1 MNGKGPPFK
10 AGSELQFNVWF
21 RNNFGNVAAKNFHM
35 FYLAIQTDHR
45 LNLREEDREYNKFL
59 QQARRTTSSPP
70 RVLAP
75 GSTVFLTIPRLKP
88 FSEKE
93 AADVAGLKL
102 WTYFFAMTQHTDDK
116 GKHETEVCAL
126 YSGTGP
132 TAVGCISHNGET
144 F

>member
-1 MNGKGPPFK
+1 
-10 AGSELQFNVWF
+10 
-21 RNNFGNVAAKNFHM
+21 M
-35 FYLAIQTDHR
+35 FYLAIEKDHR
-45 LNLREEDREYNKFL
+45 LTLREEDSEFHKFL
-59 QQARRTTSSPP
+59 EQARKAHTSPP

-75 GSTVFLTIPRLKP
+75 GSTVFITIPRLKP

-93 AADVAGLKL
+93 AADTAATKL
-102 WTYFFAMTQHTDDK
+102 WTYFFALAQHTDEK

-132 TAVGCISHNGET
+132 TAVGCISHNGPT